1 MCLTFLHNIY
11 FIVSWEHALG
21 IEEERFLH
29 DFEVILTDT
38 IEYMLRLGQCAK
50 SWRLCSEQS
59 RAELPFHPDGM
70 DLKVKLIKDRA
81 CAVQGAQV
89 FLHLPAR
96 EGQ

>member
-1 MCLTFLHNIY
+1 MCVETGS
-11 FIVSWEHALG
+11 VC
-21 IEEERFLH
+21 
-29 DFEVILTDT
+29 EVL
-38 IEYMLRLGQCAK
+38 
-50 SWRLCSEQS
+50 RLCSEQS